1 MENKINPNYYGSQ
14 IDVIEFV
21 QANNLDFMQGNVIKY
36 ITRYKSKNGI
46 EDLYK
51 AKEYIDRIIQKEIDL
66 QKMADDENLKLMID
80 VEMEE
85 NLK

>member
-1 MENKINPNYYGSQ
+1 MENKIKPTYYGSQ